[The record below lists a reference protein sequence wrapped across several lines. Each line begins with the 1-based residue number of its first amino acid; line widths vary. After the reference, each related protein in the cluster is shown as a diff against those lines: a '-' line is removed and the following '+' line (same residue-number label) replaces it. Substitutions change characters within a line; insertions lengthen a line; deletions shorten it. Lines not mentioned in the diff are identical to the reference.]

1 MNQEKNMSKNPP
13 AGAFKSASIGI
24 SQDGIALV
32 TKVLNGLL
40 ADEVLLYL
48 KTRNFHW
55 NIVGPNFMELHE
67 FFEEQYEALD
77 EILDSVAERLRS
89 IGSRAPGSMTEFL
102 RDTRLSETNGH
113 VAHAAEIIAVLLA
126 DHESV
131 IRSIRGD
138 LDAVGASGDAGS
150 EDFLVGLLEQHEKMA
165 WMLRSHLQ

>member
-1 MNQEKNMSKNPP
+1 MSKNPP
-13 AGAFKSASIGI
+13 AGAFKSPSIGI
-24 SQDGIALV
+24 SKDSIAAV
-32 TKVLNGLL
+32 TEVLNVLL

-55 NIVGPNFMELHE
+55 NVVGPNFMELHE
-67 FFEEQYEALD
+67 FFEEQYQALD
-77 EILDSVAERLRS
+77 EILDQVAERLRS
-89 IGSRAPGSMTEFL
+89 LGSRAPGSMTEFL

-113 VAHAAEIIAVLLA
+113 VAHATEIIAVLLA

-131 IRSIRGD
+131 IRSIRND
-138 LDAVGASGDAGS
+138 LDTVSTCGDAGT

>member
-1 MNQEKNMSKNPP
+1 
-13 AGAFKSASIGI
+13 
-24 SQDGIALV
+24 
-32 TKVLNGLL
+32 
-40 ADEVLLYL
+40 
-48 KTRNFHW
+48 
-55 NIVGPNFMELHE
+55 MELHE